1 MSVRRKIS
9 IQNAVVALIDN
20 IGLSRN
26 AMVPVFRVWAK
37 EGEQKIGSYYQYK
50 RKIYVLDVENCAAV
64 LPCEVVA
71 VNALLLGDHGTCCA
85 QIFEGLYGYLVRTG
99 ITINPLNGF
108 TVVDNSGQCSRSS
121 VSWNIQNNMIVIA
134 GNYNGS
140 KITIEALAYE
150 VDNDGWM
157 LINENH
163 VDAIAQYCEM
173 KWMER
178 AKHKKGATTIQYTGE
193 EVRRAHD
200 EWHRKCALARGDDGR
215 LSESERREVSNLIAN
230 PYAGLRYSSWL
241 WNDPYYYSY

>member
-1 MSVRRKIS
+1 MSIRRKIS

-26 AMVPVFRVWAK
+26 SMIPVFRVWAK
-37 EGEQKIGSYYQYK
+37 EGEQKIGSFYQYK
-50 RKIYVLDVENCAAV
+50 RKIYVLDVENCTAK
-64 LPCEVVA
+64 LPCEVVS
-71 VNALLLGDHGTCCA
+71 VTALLLGDYGDCCT
-85 QIFEGLYGYLVRTG
+85 QIFESLYGYLVRTG

-108 TVVDNSGQCSRSS
+108 TVVDNSGQCSRTS

-140 KITIEALAYE
+140 KITIETLAYE
-150 VDNDGWM
+150 VDSDGWM
-157 LINENH
+157 LVNENH
-163 VDAIAQYCEM
+163 VDALAQYCEM

-193 EVRRAHD
+193 ELRRVHD
-200 EWHRKCALARGDDGR
+200 EWHRKCALARGEDGR
-215 LSESERREVSNLIAN
+215 LSESERREVANLISN
-230 PYAGLRYSSWL
+230 PYAGLRYTSWL